1 MKVTV
6 VPAQVTTV
14 EDKIMGSL
22 GFSQL
27 VLLILPVFGGAGIYA
42 GLPPFMAGSFYK
54 YAAIGVFTVICCL
67 LAIRIKGKI
76 LAHWLIV
83 MLRYNLRPKYYL
95 FNKNT
100 SALRQQYISQS
111 KETKTD
117 KSPVQKKETAHTP
130 ALALS
135 ETVKIYTAINNPAS
149 KLRFETT
156 KKGGLHVRLTQ
167 IEK

>member
-42 GLPPFMAGSFYK
+42 GLPPFMTSSIYK
-54 YAAIGVFTVICCL
+54 YVAIGVFAVICYL

-76 LAHWLIV
+76 LAQWLIV
-83 MLRYNLRPKYYL
+83 ILSYNLRPKYYL

-100 SALRQQYISQS
+100 LALRQQYISQP
-111 KETKTD
+111 KEIKADT
-117 KSPVQKKETAHTP
+117 SPVQKRQRVSTP

-149 KLRFETT
+149 KLSFETT